1 MSSRTIL
8 TITSILLFATGGLA
22 VFAADEVAGLMDLEV
37 SFETRIF
44 AEFAGIGMLALAI
57 QNWMSRGRPIGGVY
71 ARPLGLGNLLF
82 FSTSALT
89 LGRYLVAETLPREMI
104 AVCGVFALLAL
115 AFAWLV
121 FFSQPAADNH

>member
-71 ARPLGLGNLLF
+71 ARPLGLGNLLL

-89 LGRYLVAETLPREMI
+89 LGRYLAAETLPREMI
-104 AVCGVFALLAL
+104 VVCGVFVLLAL
-115 AFAWLV
+115 AFVWLV
-121 FFSQPAADNH
+121 FFSRPAAE

>member
-8 TITSILLFATGGLA
+8 TITSILLFAAGGLA

-37 SFETRIF
+37 SFETRMF

-82 FSTSALT
+82 FSSSALT
-89 LGRYLVAETLPREMI
+89 LGRYLAAETLPIEAI
-104 AVCGVFALLAL
+104 ALCGLFALLAV

-121 FFSQPAADNH
+121 FFSRPAAD

>member
-8 TITSILLFATGGLA
+8 TITSSLLFATGGLA
-22 VFAADEVAGLMDLEV
+22 VIAAADEVAGLMELEV

-89 LGRYLVAETLPREMI
+89 LGQYLAAETLPQDHKSSLGCIR
-104 AVCGVFALLAL
+104 
-115 AFAWLV
+115 
-121 FFSQPAADNH
+121 

>member
-8 TITSILLFATGGLA
+8 TIASILLFAAGGLA
-22 VFAADEVAGLMDLEV
+22 VFAADEVAGLMDREV
-37 SFETRIF
+37 SFESRMF

-57 QNWMSRGRPIGGVY
+57 QNWMARGRPIGGVY

-82 FSTSALT
+82 FSSSALT
-89 LGRYLVAETLPREMI
+89 LGRYLATEMLPIEAI
-104 AVCGVFALLAL
+104 ALCALFALLAV

-121 FFSQPAADNH
+121 FFSRPAVE